1 MAPSATAALW
11 PKARKSFATPLT
23 LPETVDPAAGAVM
36 VEEVDFGLNVAVT
49 VVFAFASKVQ
59 VPTPL
64 QVPLQPAKV
73 EPAAAA
79 AVRVTVLPLVKLAD
93 QVDPQAMPV
102 GALVTVSLPAPG
114 FVTDSA

>member
-23 LPETVDPAAGAVM
+23 FPETVDPGAVM
-36 VEEVDFGLNVAVT
+36 VEEVDFGLNVDVT
-49 VVFAFASKVQ
+49 VVFAFASTVQ

-79 AVRVTVLPLVKLAD
+79 AVRVTALPLVKLAD